1 VREITYAE
9 ALVEALEEIL
19 REDPR
24 SQIIGSYFLGL
35 SPRRVLL
42 EKLRQEFPTRMFDPP
57 IAELGFCGLAI
68 GAALAGCRP
77 IVDITTASFIFQAW
91 AQIVNEAANARYM
104 SGGQFSVPVVFHI
117 LHGIRGR
124 GAAQHSHSPQAML
137 WNTPGLEIM
146 LPASPAD
153 VKGLLRTAAASNNP
167 TIFVDHVRL
176 FELKGTVPP
185 GDFRIPFG
193 VAEVKRP
200 GRDVTVVATSLM
212 VSRSL
217 AAAEALA
224 REGIDVEVVDPRTLV
239 PLDEAAILASVRK
252 TGRLVVVDE
261 CHLRCGVAAE
271 IAALVAEHAFGSLRA
286 PIRRVAT
293 ADVPIPF
300 SPKLEAFVEPT
311 QEKIEAAV
319 RAAMRP

>member
-1 VREITYAE
+1 MRELTYAE
-9 ALVEALEEIL
+9 AMVEALAEVM
-19 REDPR
+19 REDDR
-24 SQIIGSYFLGL
+24 VSLIGSYFLGL

-42 EKLRQEFPTRMFDPP
+42 EKLREEFPTRVWDPP
-57 IAELGFCGLAI
+57 TAELGACGVGI
-68 GAALAGCRP
+68 GAAIAGLRP
-77 IVDITTASFIFQAW
+77 IVDVATASFIFQAW
-91 AQIVNEAANARYM
+91 PQIVNEAAPARYM
-104 SGGQFSVPVVFHI
+104 SGGQVTVPVVFHL

-137 WNTPGLEIM
+137 WNAPGLEIM

-153 VKGLLRTAAASNNP
+153 VKGLLKTAVASDNP

-176 FELKGTVPP
+176 FELKGPVPE

-193 VAEVKRP
+193 VADVKRP
-200 GRDVTVVATSLM
+200 GKDVTVVATSLM

-217 AAAEALA
+217 AAAAALA
-224 REGIDVEVVDPRTLV
+224 KDGIEVEVVDPRTLV

-261 CHLRCGVAAE
+261 CHLRCGVASE
-271 IAALVAEHAFGSLRA
+271 IAATVGERALGHLKA

-300 SPKLEAFVEPT
+300 SPTLEAFIEPT

-319 RAAMRP
+319 RSVLT